1 MNFILYENVI
11 GPPNF
16 RSILKK
22 VMLWIIPPKNYMISV
37 HICNYDAAP
46 QVKHY
51 KEETVEVEKC
61 PACTDVVI

>member
-1 MNFILYENVI
+1 
-11 GPPNF
+11 
-16 RSILKK
+16 
-22 VMLWIIPPKNYMISV
+22 MISV